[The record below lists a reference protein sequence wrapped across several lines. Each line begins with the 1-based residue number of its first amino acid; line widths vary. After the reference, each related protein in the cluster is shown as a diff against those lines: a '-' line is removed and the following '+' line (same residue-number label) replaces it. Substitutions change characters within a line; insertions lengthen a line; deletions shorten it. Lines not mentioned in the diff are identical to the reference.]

1 VSFFFT
7 QPFPVSWLLGSA
19 VAGGQRGSH
28 HEQIPSCITGCMHVI
43 LDMPVQDERPPM
55 TFHIAYTDI
64 SW

>member
-1 VSFFFT
+1 
-7 QPFPVSWLLGSA
+7 
-19 VAGGQRGSH
+19 
-28 HEQIPSCITGCMHVI
+28 MHVI